1 MIVVN
6 DNGDLQDQKRLLHWK
21 KVVVVKTLV
30 IVHLGHLGRKVTVL
44 VGLFDCH
51 LDCIAILY
59 AVSLEYILVEE
70 SYSTIRSIKT

>member
-21 KVVVVKTLV
+21 KEEVKTLV
-30 IVHLGHLGRKVTVL
+30 IVPLEPLRRKVTVL

-51 LDCIAILY
+51 FGLYCHLVCCIFKIY
-59 AVSLEYILVEE
+59 PC
-70 SYSTIRSIKT
+70 